1 MSGTLSRIEL
11 ARSTGDWSQLV
22 QSVPFA
28 RFLGMTLDTHQGRL
42 VGRMKFSEHLIGN
55 PTLPALHGGTLGALL
70 ESAAQ
75 FELLYR
81 AETIVLPKTI
91 TLTIDYR
98 RTGKPVDTL
107 VAATIVRQGRRVAT
121 VQASAWQDDPGR
133 PIAAATLQ
141 LLILGGS

>member
-1 MSGTLSRIEL
+1 MSALLSRIEL
-11 ARSTGDWSQLV
+11 ARSTGDWNQLV
-22 QSVPFA
+22 QSMPFA
-28 RFLGMTLDTHQGRL
+28 RFLGMTLDTQDGRL
-42 VGRMKFSEHLIGN
+42 VGRMKFDEHLIGN

-98 RTGKPVDTL
+98 RTGKSVDTFV
-107 VAATIVRQGRRVAT
+107 VAKIVRQGKRVAT
-121 VQASAWQDDPGR
+121 VQASAWQDDPAR
-133 PIAAATLQ
+133 PIAGATLQ
-141 LLILGGS
+141 MLILGS